1 MKSYTYL
8 KALVA
13 AVALLAAINVQAAN
27 DRFSFEPQDNMPKY
41 GKDSVNCVVNIS
53 LYREFYR
60 QWRASNF
67 ESPVI
72 KDIIGPWRWVFNN
85 CPLASENTYVDGVRI
100 MQYRIEN
107 AKSDAERGKLIDT
120 LLMVYDQRVK
130 YFPNH
135 FRTGKPQKGAVLGRK
150 GIDLFTYDQERYEEA
165 YNILKQSIE
174 IDRDESDGTVLIYY
188 FRAVVKMARK
198 AKVDTAFIVD
208 TYDQVSEILDHNIS
222 RALANNDDKW
232 AENYRNFKNNI
243 EASFEPFASC
253 TDLVRVYSNKLKKAP
268 NDVELL
274 KKVTS
279 LLDRRGC
286 QSDQLYLD
294 ASVRLHRLQPSP
306 ESAFNIG
313 RLMLRD
319 EKFNQAIPYL
329 EEATRSAD
337 QERVHSAFKLLAET
351 YKAVRN
357 FPRSRQ
363 AALSAL
369 QINPNDGAPL
379 ITIGDCYALTA
390 KDCGDNDFTSRVG
403 YWAAIDK
410 YNQARRVDP
419 SQADVASRRIATYS
433 VHFPSVNVIFFHGY
447 EEGQTYTIDCWYRE
461 ETTIRASK

>member
-1 MKSYTYL
+1 MKPYTYF

-13 AVALLAAINVQAAN
+13 AVALLATLNTQAAN
-27 DRFSFEPQDNMPKY
+27 EGFRFEPQDNLPKY

-107 AKSDAERGKLIDT
+107 AKSEAERNKLIDT
-120 LLMVYDQRVK
+120 LLMVYDQRAK

-135 FRTGKPQKGAVLGRK
+135 FRSGKPQVGAVLGRK

-165 YNILKQSIE
+165 YNILKQSVE
-174 IDRDESDGTVLIYY
+174 LDKDDTDGTVLIYY
-188 FRAVVKMARK
+188 FRAAVKMARK
-198 AKVDTAFIVD
+198 GKVDTAYIVD

-222 RALANNDDKW
+222 RAIASNDEKW

-253 TDLVRVYSNKLKKAP
+253 TDLVRVYGNKLQKQP

-286 QSDQLYLD
+286 QGEQLYLD
-294 ASVRLHRLQPSP
+294 ASIRLHRLQPSP

-329 EEATRSAD
+329 EEATRSSD
-337 QERVHSAFKLLAET
+337 PERSHSAYKLLAEV

-357 FPRSRQ
+357 FPRARQ
-363 AALSAL
+363 AALTAL
-369 QINPNDGAPL
+369 QINPSDGAPL

-390 KDCGDNDFTSRVG
+390 KDCGDNDFTSKVG
-403 YWAAIDK
+403 FWAAVDK
-410 YNQARRVDP
+410 YNQARKVDP

-433 VHFPSVNVIFFHGY
+433 VHFPTVNVIFFHGF
-447 EEGQTYTIDCWYRE
+447 EEGQSYTIDCWYKE
-461 ETTIRASK
+461 ETTIRASR

>member
-1 MKSYTYL
+1 MKPYTYL

-27 DRFSFEPQDNMPKY
+27 ERFRFEPQDNMPKY

-107 AKSDAERGKLIDT
+107 AKNVAERGKLIDT

-135 FRTGKPQKGAVLGRK
+135 YRTGKPQKGAVLGRK

-165 YNILKQSIE
+165 YNILKQSIA
-174 IDRDESDGTVLIYY
+174 IDGEDTDGTVLIYY

-222 RALANNDDKW
+222 RAVAKNDEKW

-253 TDLVRVYSNKLKKAP
+253 TDLVRVYGNKLSKSP
-268 NDVELL
+268 NDIDLL
-274 KKVTS
+274 RKVTS

-286 QSDQLYLD
+286 QGDQLYLD

-319 EKFNQAIPYL
+319 EKFNQAIPFL

-337 QERVHSAFKLLAET
+337 QERAQSAFKLLAET

-357 FPRSRQ
+357 FPRARQ

-369 QINPNDGAPL
+369 QINPNDGAPY
-379 ITIGDCYALTA
+379 ITIGDCYAITA
-390 KDCGDNDFTSRVG
+390 KECGDNDFTSRVG

-410 YNQARRVDP
+410 YNQAKRVDP
-419 SQADVASRRIATYS
+419 SQADLANRRIATYS

-447 EEGQTYTIDCWYRE
+447 EEGQTYTIDCWYKE

>member
-1 MKSYTYL
+1 MKPYTYL
-8 KALVA
+8 KALFA
-13 AVALLAAINVQAAN
+13 AMVLMLTANTYAGNV
-27 DRFSFEPQDNMPKY
+27 RLSIEPQDNMPKY

-72 KDIIGPWRWVFNN
+72 KDIIAPWRWVFNN

-107 AKSDAERGKLIDT
+107 TKLDDERGKLIDT
-120 LLMVYDQRVK
+120 LMMVYDQRAK

-135 FRTGKPQKGAVLGRK
+135 FRTGKPQKGAILSRK

-165 YNILKQSIE
+165 YNILRQSIE
-174 IDRDESDGTVLIYY
+174 IDGDDTDGTALIYY

-222 RALANNDDKW
+222 RAIANNDEKW

-253 TDLVRVYSNKLKKAP
+253 TDLVRVYGNKLKKTP

-274 KKVTS
+274 KKITN

-286 QSDQLYLD
+286 QGDPLYLD
-294 ASVRLHRLQPSP
+294 ASARLHKLQPSQ

-313 RLMLRD
+313 RLLLRD
-319 EKFNQAIPYL
+319 EKYSQAIPYL

-337 QERVHSAFKLLAET
+337 QERAHRAFKHLAET
-351 YKAVRN
+351 FKAVKN
-357 FPRSRQ
+357 FPRARQ

-369 QINPNDGAPL
+369 QINPSDGAPL

-390 KDCGDNDFTSRVG
+390 KDCGDNDFTSKVG
-403 YWAAIDK
+403 YWAAVDK

-419 SQADVASRRIATYS
+419 SQADNASRRIATYS
-433 VHFPSVNVIFFHGY
+433 AHFPSVNVIFFHGY
-447 EEGQTYTIDCWYRE
+447 EEGQTYIIDCWYRE
-461 ETTIRASK
+461 ETTIRAAK